1 MKKWLLIITFTCI
14 LGSCSSVNNN
24 ETPNKEIQGMN
35 LATRHNELVSTKV
48 GYINKHNKK
57 YVSVEQV
64 AKALGFS
71 YEYDDINRSLV
82 LTNGKATYSFIYG
95 VPVLNKGV
103 EYIPISRQTFE
114 IIEDVP
120 YLSVD
125 FFKKPL
131 QAKVQENN
139 NAVTIKV
146 AKDKID
152 VPAIAEPEAPKEV
165 EEIISLLSILENP
178 IKGANVST
186 VPSHLPGAKRA
197 YRHGTHEG
205 MDFYQYSSQVTINTE
220 TPVYGMAEGQIVR
233 ADHDYKPYQSEKVRN
248 KDLQIAAT
256 YPATPEYMLD
266 KLRGKQ
272 VWIAYENG
280 ILARYAHLD
289 SIPASVQVGDL
300 VSKDTIVG
308 YVGNSG
314 TSGEVKKDHS
324 ELHLHLDLLIHNE
337 LFWKGLNREQVIE
350 ILKTVFEK

>member
-1 MKKWLLIITFTCI
+1 MKKWLLIITFTCF
-14 LGSCSSVNNN
+14 LVSCSSVNNN
-24 ETPNKEIQGMN
+24 ETPNKDLQGMN
-35 LATRHNELVSTKV
+35 LATRQNNHASTKV
-48 GYINKHNKK
+48 GYINKHDKK
-57 YVSVEQV
+57 YVSVDEV
-64 AKALGFS
+64 VKALGYS
-71 YEYDDINRSLV
+71 YQYDDINRSLV
-82 LTNGKATYSFIYG
+82 LNNGKATYSFLYG

-103 EYIPISRQTFE
+103 EHIPTSRQTLE

-125 FFKKPL
+125 FFKKQL

-139 NAVTIKV
+139 EAVLIKV
-146 AKDKID
+146 VKDKID
-152 VPAIAEPEAPKEV
+152 VPAIAEPEAPKGV

-205 MDFYQYSSQVTINTE
+205 MDFYQYSSKVTINIE
-220 TPVYGMAEGQIVR
+220 TPVYGMADGKIVR
-233 ADHDYKPYQSEKVRN
+233 ADHDYKPYPSEKIRN

-272 VWIAYENG
+272 VWISYENG

-289 SIPASVQVGDL
+289 SIPATVQVGDL
-300 VSKDTIVG
+300 VTKDTIVG

-337 LFWKGLNREQVIE
+337 LFWKGLNSEQVKQ
-350 ILKTVFEK
+350 ILKSVFEK